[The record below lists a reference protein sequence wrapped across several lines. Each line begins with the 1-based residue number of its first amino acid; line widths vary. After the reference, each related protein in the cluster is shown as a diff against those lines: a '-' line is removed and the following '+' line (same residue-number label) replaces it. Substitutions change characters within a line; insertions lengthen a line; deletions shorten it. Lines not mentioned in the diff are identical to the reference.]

1 MLNVELDRVT
11 GLAVLR
17 PEGAL
22 TESDFDAVAAVIDP
36 YLEANG
42 ALNGLIIYTKDFPG
56 WDTFGAMLKHFK
68 FVRSHHQK
76 LSRVALVTDSRIGD
90 VAEKIAGHFISADV
104 THFPYDQMA
113 EARSWILDAGTDQLT

>member
-1 MLNVELDRVT
+1 MLNVELDRAT

-76 LSRVALVTDSRIGD
+76 LSRVALVTDSRMG
-90 VAEKIAGHFISADV
+90 EQYRRG
-104 THFPYDQMA
+104 
-113 EARSWILDAGTDQLT
+113 